1 MMSSCRSHTG
11 QSEWTQLGLAMLFLS
26 CAALVGC
33 PSVATLVTATPLG
46 KGNIEVTI
54 QPGAAGVVLPDDM
67 LGSVPSSTDERSRT
81 DERDDG
87 ESSGASTT
95 GASDPENDSDDT
107 VDVNFGNTL
116 WIPMINSSFR
126 YGLTDTLD
134 MGLSLRGYSL
144 LSLDLKVNL
153 INTQNFALSIA
164 PSLGVSFVLI
174 LQPELPILVDIKFSE
189 SFRVN
194 IGVKYAPMI
203 LWSTDNMTHFFGGSI
218 GFEFELGGSFYMA
231 PNVSVLA
238 AATDNGIEAMPFLN
252 VGIGFKYRDGKDPAF
267 LVHKADDMESAPAEK
282 AAPAKAPAPKGP
294 ALILD
299 ETIEEVEEP
308 APTTEEPAPAPE
320 EPAPEEPAPEEPAP
334 APEEPA
340 PSTP

>member
-1 MMSSCRSHTG
+1 VFSLPRGLKSG
-11 QSEWTQLGLAMLFLS
+11 GANVGLGVLFLA

-54 QPGAAGVVLPDDM
+54 QPGAAGVVLPSD
-67 LGSVPSSTDERSRT
+67 SQPF
-81 DERDDG
+81 
-87 ESSGASTT
+87 
-95 GASDPENDSDDT
+95 ASDPGGGSDK
-107 VDVNFGNTL
+107 TL
-116 WIPMINSSFR
+116 WIPMINTSFR
-126 YGLTDTLD
+126 YGFSDTLD
-134 MGLSLRGYSL
+134 MGVSLRGYSL
-144 LSLDLKVNL
+144 FSIDLKLNL
-153 INTQNFALSIA
+153 INTQNIAVSVA
-164 PSLGVSFVLI
+164 PSLGASFVLI
-174 LQPELPILVDIKFSE
+174 LQPELPLLVDIKLSE

-194 IGVKYAPMI
+194 LGAKYAPMI
-203 LWSTDNMTHFFGGSI
+203 LLSSGKSDHFFGGSI
-218 GFEFELGGSFYMA
+218 GFEFEMAGSFWIA

-238 AATDNGIEAMPFLN
+238 ASTDRGIEAMPFFN
-252 VGIGFKYRDGKDPAF
+252 VGIGFKYREGKDPAF
-267 LVHKADDMESAPAEK
+267 MVHKADDMESAPAEK

-320 EPAPEEPAPEEPAP
+320 EPAP